1 VINLQSL
8 ILSNKVK
15 ISNNTLQAVI
25 RFFKTELM
33 DYFPEQEINSMLYI
47 VLDKTFDIRKKDV
60 LLGSNRLFS
69 ESELLKIIYIV
80 KDLKKHKPLAYI
92 LGEWEFYGLPFKINE
107 HTLIPRPETEE
118 LVQLILDE
126 NNKENLSVLDI
137 GTGSGCIAIALK
149 KNRPNASVS
158 AFDVS
163 KQALETAKNNA
174 LLNDVAIHFQEI
186 DILIPQ
192 ELKNNYDIIV
202 SNPPYIPLKDIN
214 EMDKNV
220 TDFEPHLALFVEDNN
235 PLVFYK
241 AIAEFAQNH
250 LTKKGKL
257 YVEIHEKLGNE
268 VKALFESVGF
278 KEVVI
283 VKDINEKDRIVKC
296 LMDFSS

>member
-1 VINLQSL
+1 M
-8 ILSNKVK
+8 K
-15 ISNNTLQAVI
+15 ISDNTLQAVI
-25 RFFKTELM
+25 RFFKTELI

-47 VLDKTFDIRKKDV
+47 VLDKTFEIRKKDV

-92 LGEWEFYGLPFKINE
+92 LGEWEFYGLPFKVNE

-126 NNKENLSVLDI
+126 NNNENASILDI
-137 GTGSGCIAIALK
+137 GTGSGCIAIAFK

-163 KQALETAKNNA
+163 IQALETAKNNA

-186 DILIPQ
+186 DILTTKQ
-192 ELKNNYDIIV
+192 LKTNYDLIV
-202 SNPPYIPLKDIN
+202 SNPPYIPLKDMN

-235 PLVFYK
+235 PLIFYK
-241 AIAEFAQNH
+241 AIAELAKKH
-250 LTKKGKL
+250 LTNHGKL
-257 YVEIHEKLGNE
+257 YVEIHEKLGDK
-268 VKALFESVGF
+268 VKALFESIGF

>member
-1 VINLQSL
+1 M
-8 ILSNKVK
+8 K
-15 ISNNTLQAVI
+15 ISANTLHAVI

-33 DYFPEQEINSMLYI
+33 DYFPEQEINSMLYV

-60 LLGSNRLFS
+60 LLDSNRLFS

-92 LGEWEFYGLPFKINE
+92 LGEWEFYGLPFKVNE

-126 NNKENLSVLDI
+126 NNNENASILDI
-137 GTGSGCIAIALK
+137 GTGSGCIAVALK
-149 KNRPNASVS
+149 KNRPKSLVI

-174 LLNDVAIHFQEI
+174 LLNDVTIHFQEI

-235 PLVFYK
+235 PLIFYK
-241 AIAEFAQNH
+241 AIAEFAKKH
-250 LTKKGKL
+250 LTNHGKL

-268 VKALFESVGF
+268 VKALFELIGF

>member
-1 VINLQSL
+1 M
-8 ILSNKVK
+8 K
-15 ISNNTLQAVI
+15 ISANTLQAVI
-25 RFFKTELM
+25 RFFKTELI

-47 VLDKTFDIRKKDV
+47 VLDKTFEIRKKDV

-92 LGEWEFYGLPFKINE
+92 LGEWEFYGLPFKVNE

-126 NNKENLSVLDI
+126 NNNENASILDI
-137 GTGSGCIAIALK
+137 GTGSGCIAIAFK

-163 KQALETAKNNA
+163 IQALETAKNNA

-186 DILIPQ
+186 DILTTIQ
-192 ELKNNYDIIV
+192 LKTNYDLIV
-202 SNPPYIPLKDIN
+202 SNPPYIPLKDMN

-220 TDFEPHLALFVEDNN
+220 TNFEPHIALFVEDNN
-235 PLVFYK
+235 PLIFYK
-241 AIAEFAQNH
+241 AIAEFAKKH
-250 LTKKGKL
+250 LTNHGKL

-268 VKALFESVGF
+268 VKALFELIGF

>member
-1 VINLQSL
+1 M
-8 ILSNKVK
+8 K
-15 ISNNTLQAVI
+15 ISDNTLQAVI
-25 RFFKTELM
+25 RFFKTELI
-33 DYFPEQEINSMLYI
+33 DYFPEQEINSMLYV
-47 VLDKTFDIRKKDV
+47 VLDKTFNIQKKDV
-60 LLGSNRLFS
+60 LLATERKFS

-92 LGEWEFYGLPFKINE
+92 LGEWEFYGLPFKVNE

-118 LVQLILDE
+118 LVQLILAE
-126 NNKENLSVLDI
+126 NTQENLSILDI
-137 GTGSGCIAIALK
+137 GTGSGCIAVSLK
-149 KNRPNASVS
+149 KNKPIAIIS

-163 KQALETAKNNA
+163 KQALETAENNA
-174 LLNDVAIHFQEI
+174 LLNDVAINFKQI
-186 DILIPQ
+186 DILNSPNLV
-192 ELKNNYDIIV
+192 EKYDIIV

-235 PLVFYK
+235 PLIFYK
-241 AIAEFAQNH
+241 AIAEFAKNH
-250 LTKKGKL
+250 LSDKGKL

-278 KEVVI
+278 KQVVI
-283 VKDINEKDRIVKC
+283 VKDLNEKDRMVKC

>member
-1 VINLQSL
+1 M
-8 ILSNKVK
+8 K
-15 ISNNTLQAVI
+15 ISDNTLQAVI

-33 DYFPEQEINSMLYI
+33 DFFPEQEINSMLYV
-47 VLDKTFDIRKKDV
+47 VLDKTFNIQKKDV
-60 LLGSNRLFS
+60 LLATERKFS

-92 LGEWEFYGLPFKINE
+92 LGEWEFYGLPFKVNE

-118 LVQLILDE
+118 LVQLILAE
-126 NNKENLSVLDI
+126 NTQENLSILDI
-137 GTGSGCIAIALK
+137 GTGSGCIAVSLK
-149 KNRPNASVS
+149 KNKPIAIIS

-163 KQALETAKNNA
+163 KQALETAENNA
-174 LLNDVAIHFQEI
+174 LLNDVAINFKQI
-186 DILIPQ
+186 DILNSPNLV
-192 ELKNNYDIIV
+192 EKYDIIV

-235 PLVFYK
+235 PLIFYK
-241 AIAEFAQNH
+241 AIAEFAKNH
-250 LTKKGKL
+250 LSDKGKL

-278 KEVVI
+278 KQVVI
-283 VKDINEKDRIVKC
+283 VKDLNEKDRMVKC

>member
-1 VINLQSL
+1 M
-8 ILSNKVK
+8 K
-15 ISNNTLQAVI
+15 ISDNTLQAVI
-25 RFFKTELM
+25 RFFKTELI

-47 VLDKTFDIRKKDV
+47 VLDKTFEIRKKDV
-60 LLGSNRLFS
+60 LLGTERKFS

-92 LGEWEFYGLPFKINE
+92 LGEWEFYGLPFKVNE

-126 NNKENLSVLDI
+126 NNNENASILDI
-137 GTGSGCIAIALK
+137 GTGSGCIAVALK
-149 KNRPNASVS
+149 KNRPKSLVS

-174 LLNDVAIHFQEI
+174 LLNDVTIHFQEI
-186 DILIPQ
+186 DILTTKQ
-192 ELKNNYDIIV
+192 LKTNYDIIV
-202 SNPPYIPLKDIN
+202 SNPPYIPLKDMN

-220 TDFEPHLALFVEDNN
+220 TNFEPHLALFVEDNN
-235 PLVFYK
+235 PLIFYK
-241 AIAEFAQNH
+241 AIAEFAKSH
-250 LTKKGKL
+250 LANNGKL

-268 VKALFESVGF
+268 VKALFELIGF

>member
-1 VINLQSL
+1 M
-8 ILSNKVK
+8 K
-15 ISNNTLQAVI
+15 ISANTLQAVI
-25 RFFKTELM
+25 HFFKTELM

-47 VLDKTFDIRKKDV
+47 VLEKTFDIQKKEV
-60 LLGSNRLFS
+60 LLGNNKFFS

-92 LGEWEFYGLPFKINE
+92 LGEWEFYGLLFKVNE
-107 HTLIPRPETEE
+107 HTLIPRSETEE
-118 LVQLILDE
+118 LVKLILDE
-126 NNKENLSVLDI
+126 NIQENLSILDI
-137 GTGSGCIAIALK
+137 GTGSGCIAISIK
-149 KNRPNASVS
+149 KMQQKAIVS

-163 KQALETAKNNA
+163 EPALAIAKSNA
-174 LLNDVAIHFQEI
+174 LLNQVEVNFKQV
-186 DILIPQ
+186 DILTPHNFL
-192 ELKNNYDIIV
+192 EKYDIIV
-202 SNPPYIPLKDIN
+202 SNPPYIPLMDIN

-241 AIAEFAQNH
+241 AIAEFAKNH
-250 LTKKGKL
+250 LKDKGKL

-278 KEVVI
+278 KQVVI
-283 VKDINEKDRIVKC
+283 VKDINEKDRIVSC